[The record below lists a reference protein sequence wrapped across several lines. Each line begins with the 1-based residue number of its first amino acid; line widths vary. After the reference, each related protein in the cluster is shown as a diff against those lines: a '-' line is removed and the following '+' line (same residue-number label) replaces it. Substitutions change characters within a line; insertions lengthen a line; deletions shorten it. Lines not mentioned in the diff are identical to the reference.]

1 MEHKHERTH
10 RILVADDER
19 MIRQGLQVLLTRH
32 YRELTIV
39 EATNGQE
46 CWNLLNTELPIHL
59 AFVDIRMPEMDGLQ
73 VCKKIKT
80 AGLPV
85 KVAIISGFR
94 DFDYARQALRYGV
107 ADYLLKPVNPADVLR
122 LVHEVV
128 QVPPLTA
135 ELIEKQERLLIE
147 QVRTWIHDHL
157 HHDITLLDLS
167 HQFHYSVNYLSMLF
181 KKEIGTGFQEYLLAC
196 RMQRAKHLLLDPT
209 LRISDIAQQVGYTNP
224 KAFSIAFRKTC
235 GLPPTE
241 CREMRGR
248 EADPDMA
255 REPRSWTHHD
265 HV

>member
-1 MEHKHERTH
+1 MEQKHEQTH

-32 YRELTIV
+32 YRELTV
-39 EATNGQE
+39 LEASNGQE
-46 CWNLLNTELPIHL
+46 CWDILNTEPQIQL
-59 AFVDIRMPEMDGLQ
+59 AFVDIRMPELDGLQ
-73 VCKKIKT
+73 VCEKIKT

-85 KVAIISGFR
+85 KVVMISGFR

-107 ADYLLKPVNPADVLR
+107 ADYLLKPVNPSDVLR
-122 LVHEVV
+122 LIQEVV
-128 QVPPLTA
+128 QVAPLTA

-147 QVRTWIHDHL
+147 QVRIWIHDHL
-157 HHDITLLDLS
+157 HQDLTLLDLS

-181 KKEIGTGFQEYLLAC
+181 KKEIGTGFQEYVLAC
-196 RMQRAKHLLLDPT
+196 RMQRAKHLLLDPA

-235 GLPPTE
+235 GIPPTE

-248 EADPDMA
+248 ETVP
-255 REPRSWTHHD
+255 
-265 HV
+265 